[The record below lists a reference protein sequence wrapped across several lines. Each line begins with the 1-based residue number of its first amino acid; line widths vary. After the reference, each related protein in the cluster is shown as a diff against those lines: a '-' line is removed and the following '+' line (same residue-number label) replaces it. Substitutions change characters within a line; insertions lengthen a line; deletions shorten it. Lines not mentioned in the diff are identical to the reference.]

1 MFNTFHNRP
10 TKDIRFLVGLKQKKL
25 GLNILIGTAAYPVCR
40 MKKKTFVNVDQPLN
54 QVSRNGWQ

>member
-40 MKKKTFVNVDQPLN
+40 MKKKHLLMSINL
-54 QVSRNGWQ
+54 